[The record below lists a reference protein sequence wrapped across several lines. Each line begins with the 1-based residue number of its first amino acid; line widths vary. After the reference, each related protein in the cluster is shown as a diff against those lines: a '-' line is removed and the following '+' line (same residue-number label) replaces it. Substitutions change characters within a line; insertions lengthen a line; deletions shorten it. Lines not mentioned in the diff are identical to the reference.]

1 MSTSTHQ
8 PASSFVNRKLTLTN
22 FLELKGCSFCSWL
35 IASARLIASQVP
47 QSNISSCNGSWIE
60 WQHQFRSSHFFTKV
74 LQQFL
79 YLIPEV
85 LINIQSLSFVLE
97 SQMFAHLY
105 FGRVLRYRIFLP
117 SRLTTW
123 KWYLFHL
130 SKSIWRLT
138 Y

>member
-8 PASSFVNRKLTLTN
+8 PAFSFANRKLTLTN

-35 IASARLIASQVP
+35 IAKARLIALQAP
-47 QSNISSCNGSWIE
+47 QSNIASCNGSWIE
-60 WQHQFRSSHFFTKV
+60 WQLQFRSSQFFTKF

-79 YLIPEV
+79 YLIPVV

-105 FGRVLRYRIFLP
+105 FERVLRYRISRP